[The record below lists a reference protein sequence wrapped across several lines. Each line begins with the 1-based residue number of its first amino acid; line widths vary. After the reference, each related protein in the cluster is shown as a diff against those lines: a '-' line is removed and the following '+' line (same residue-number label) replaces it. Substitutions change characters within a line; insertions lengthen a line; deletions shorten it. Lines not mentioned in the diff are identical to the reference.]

1 LIELRKKQFQEKFSK
16 KRGLKAIE
24 ITNLNVTFEYKSLG
38 KECTEHAYMT
48 KVDNI
53 DIKLNEEHIE
63 YEWLY
68 YDKFIEKIEWF
79 GDKRELEKILD
90 RYIIK

>member
-1 LIELRKKQFQEKFSK
+1 
-16 KRGLKAIE
+16 
-24 ITNLNVTFEYKSLG
+24 
-38 KECTEHAYMT
+38 MT